1 MEGTLMPHGIWK
13 GTMGFGLVSIAVE
26 IYAVEDAER
35 LDLDLLDKRD
45 DSRIR
50 YKKVNASTGAEVKP
64 ENIVK
69 GYAVAKNRY
78 VHLTD
83 ADLKSANPKAT
94 QTVDILGFIGR
105 DDIDLIYFDRPYY
118 VAPLK
123 GSEKAYALLREALE
137 RTGQIGIAQIVLRTR
152 QYVAAVYP
160 YDEALVVHLLRY
172 HDEIRS
178 FSAIGKGEKGAAAS
192 PRPQELAM
200 AEQLM
205 KTMATE
211 WDPTAYTDT
220 YRRDVLKMIK
230 QRAKGGGRKA
240 KAKAAEEVEET
251 PVLDLLAALKR
262 SVERKG
268 KSPARARR
276 GGTRTRT
283 AARKSA

>member
-1 MEGTLMPHGIWK
+1 MPHGIWK
-13 GTMGFGLVSIAVE
+13 GTMGFGLVSIGVE
-26 IYAVEDAER
+26 VYSVEDAER

-45 DSRIR
+45 NSRIR
-50 YKKVNASTGAEVKP
+50 YKKVNESTGAEVKP

-83 ADLKSANPKAT
+83 TDLKSANPKAT

-105 DDIDLIYFDRPYY
+105 DDIELIYFDRPYY

-137 RTGQIGIAQIVLRTR
+137 KTGQVGLAQIVLRTR

-178 FSAIGKGEKGAAAS
+178 FSAIGKGEKGSAAA
-192 PRPQELAM
+192 PRPQEVAM

-205 KTMATE
+205 TSMAIS
-211 WDPTAYTDT
+211 WDPTEYTDT

-230 QRAKGGGRKA
+230 ARAKGGARKA
-240 KAKAAEEVEET
+240 KEEPTTDTDE
-251 PVLDLLAALKR
+251 PRVLDLMAALKR
-262 SVERKG
+262 SVESRG
-268 KSPARARR
+268 KAPARAKRS
-276 GGTRTRT
+276 GTRRKT
-283 AARKSA
+283 ATRKSA

>member
-1 MEGTLMPHGIWK
+1 MPHGIWK
-13 GTMGFGLVSIAVE
+13 GTMGFGLVSIGVE
-26 IYAVEDAER
+26 VYSVEDAER

-45 DSRIR
+45 NSRIR
-50 YKKVNASTGAEVKP
+50 YKKVNESTGAEVKP

-83 ADLKSANPKAT
+83 TDLKSANPKAT
-94 QTVDILGFIGR
+94 QTGDILGFIGR
-105 DDIDLIYFDRPYY
+105 DDIELIYFDRPYY
-118 VAPLK
+118 VAPRK

-137 RTGQIGIAQIVLRTR
+137 KTGQVGLAQIVLRTR

-178 FSAIGKGEKGAAAS
+178 FSASGKGEKGSAAS
-192 PRPQELAM
+192 PRPQEVAM

-205 KTMATE
+205 TSMAIS
-211 WDPTAYTDT
+211 WDPTEYTDT

-230 QRAKGGGRKA
+230 ARAKGGVRKA
-240 KAKAAEEVEET
+240 KEEPTTDTDE
-251 PVLDLLAALKR
+251 PRVLDLMAALKR
-262 SVERKG
+262 SVESRG
-268 KSPARARR
+268 KAPARAKRSGPRR
-276 GGTRTRT
+276 KT
-283 AARKSA
+283 ATRKSA

>member
-1 MEGTLMPHGIWK
+1 MPHGIWK
-13 GTMGFGLVSIAVE
+13 GTMGFGLVSIGVE
-26 IYAVEDAER
+26 VYSVEDAER

-45 DSRIR
+45 NSRIR
-50 YKKVNASTGAEVKP
+50 YKKVNESTGAEVKP

-83 ADLKSANPKAT
+83 TDLKSANPKAT

-105 DDIDLIYFDRPYY
+105 DDIELIYFDRPYY
-118 VAPLK
+118 VAPRK

-137 RTGQIGIAQIVLRTR
+137 KTGQVGIAQIVLRTR

-178 FSAIGKGEKGAAAS
+178 FSALGKGEKGSAAS
-192 PRPQELAM
+192 PRPQEVAM

-205 KTMATE
+205 TSMAIS
-211 WDPTAYTDT
+211 WDPTEYTDT

-230 QRAKGGGRKA
+230 ARAKGGVRKA
-240 KAKAAEEVEET
+240 KEEPTTDTDE
-251 PVLDLLAALKR
+251 PRVLDLMAALKR
-262 SVERKG
+262 SVESRG
-268 KSPARARR
+268 KAPARAKRS
-276 GGTRTRT
+276 GTRRKT
-283 AARKSA
+283 ATRKSA

>member
-1 MEGTLMPHGIWK
+1 MPHGIWK
-13 GTMGFGLVSIAVE
+13 GTMGFGLVSIGVE
-26 IYAVEDAER
+26 VYSVEDAER

-45 DSRIR
+45 NARIR
-50 YKKVNASTGAEVKP
+50 YKKVNESTGAEVKP

-83 ADLKSANPKAT
+83 TDLKSANPKAT

-105 DDIDLIYFDRPYY
+105 DDIELIYFDRPYY

-137 RTGQIGIAQIVLRTR
+137 KTGQVGIAQIVLRTR

-178 FSAIGKGEKGAAAS
+178 FSAIGKGEKGSAAS
-192 PRPQELAM
+192 PRPQEVAM

-205 KTMATE
+205 TSMAIS
-211 WDPTAYTDT
+211 WDPTEYTDT

-230 QRAKGGGRKA
+230 ARAKGGARKA
-240 KAKAAEEVEET
+240 KEESTTDKDE
-251 PVLDLLAALKR
+251 PRVLDLMAALKR
-262 SVERKG
+262 SVESRG
-268 KSPARARR
+268 KAPARAKRS
-276 GGTRTRT
+276 GTRRKT
-283 AARKSA
+283 ATRKSA

>member
-1 MEGTLMPHGIWK
+1 MPHGIWK
-13 GTMGFGLVSIAVE
+13 GTMGFGLVSIGVE

-50 YKKVNASTGAEVKP
+50 YKKINESTGAEVKP

-69 GYAVAKNRY
+69 GYAVSKNRY
-78 VHLTD
+78 VHLTG

-137 RTGQIGIAQIVLRTR
+137 KTGQVGIAQIVLRTR

-178 FSAIGKGEKGAAAS
+178 FSAIGKGDKRSAS
-192 PRPQELAM
+192 PPRPQEIAM

-205 KTMATE
+205 KSMAIS
-211 WDPTAYTDT
+211 WDPTEYTDT

-230 QRAKGGGRKA
+230 ARAKGGARKA
-240 KAKAAEEVEET
+240 KEAPATDQDE
-251 PVLDLLAALKR
+251 PRVLDLMAALKQ
-262 SVERKG
+262 SVERRG
-268 KSPARARR
+268 KAPARAKRVGSR
-276 GGTRTRT
+276 SKT

>member
-1 MEGTLMPHGIWK
+1 MPHGIWK
-13 GTMGFGLVSIAVE
+13 GTMGFGLVSIGVE
-26 IYAVEDAER
+26 VYSVEDAER

-45 DSRIR
+45 NARIR
-50 YKKVNASTGAEVKP
+50 YKKVNESTGAEVKP

-83 ADLKSANPKAT
+83 TDLKSANPKAT

-105 DDIDLIYFDRPYY
+105 DDIELIYFDRPYY

-137 RTGQIGIAQIVLRTR
+137 KTGQVGIAQIVLRTR

-178 FSAIGKGEKGAAAS
+178 FSAIGKGEKGSAAS
-192 PRPQELAM
+192 PRPQEVAM

-205 KTMATE
+205 TSMAIS
-211 WDPTAYTDT
+211 WDPTEYTDT

-230 QRAKGGGRKA
+230 ARAKGGARKA
-240 KAKAAEEVEET
+240 KEEPTTDTDE
-251 PVLDLLAALKR
+251 PRVLDLMAALKR
-262 SVERKG
+262 SVESRG
-268 KSPARARR
+268 KAPARAKRS
-276 GGTRTRT
+276 GTRRKT
-283 AARKSA
+283 ATRKSA